1 MIFFGRKALT
11 GLPSAN
17 INDELMKKYYY
28 LIIAVLFS
36 AVLFSCKGPDP
47 VEEEP
52 EVENQT
58 TQSVY
63 KAYRAFCIANGF
75 QSVSHMEFTKQI
87 KKKYKVEVDRKRVD
101 GKQVR
106 MYVRK

>member
-1 MIFFGRKALT
+1 MLSVVSLKNVLKNRKFT
-11 GLPSAN
+11 ISAEMQKQM
-17 INDELMKKYYY
+17 DEYEENNNPL
-28 LIIAVLFS
+28 LLF
-36 AVLFSCKGPDP
+36 LK
-47 VEEEP
+47 EEEP

-63 KAYRAFCIANGF
+63 KAYKAFCIANGF